1 MHAIR
6 CEQIGKHTISLMHVK
21 KSMYKFC
28 LRQLL
33 SGTLNEENER
43 KNKNI
48 EFKLTLFNLCK
59 LSAVLP
65 FMTPE

>member
-1 MHAIR
+1 
-6 CEQIGKHTISLMHVK
+6 MHVK